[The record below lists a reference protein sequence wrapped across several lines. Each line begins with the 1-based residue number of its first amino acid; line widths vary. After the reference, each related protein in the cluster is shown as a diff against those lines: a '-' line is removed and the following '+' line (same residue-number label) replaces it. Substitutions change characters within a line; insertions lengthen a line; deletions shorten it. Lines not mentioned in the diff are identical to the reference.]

1 MRRKMFYL
9 LSVLVVA
16 AMLLAAC
23 APAAATPAPAEPKP
37 AEVKP
42 TEAKPAEA
50 KPTEPPAAQPTAEA
64 KPTEAPKAEGV
75 TLRMLVRPDEGG
87 NVAKY
92 AAEFEKETGIKVSVD
107 FVAWNEITNK
117 TLTTLAAGGGG
128 YDIVF
133 MPSADAPKL
142 AAGDWFEPI
151 GDLLPEADKANWLPG
166 VVDFYTFNGK
176 LLAMPW
182 YAGGAHMS
190 YNKDVLEKAGV
201 DAAGIKTWDDFMAA
215 CKAIKEKGAAEFCFA
230 PSAKFPGNFYY
241 NWGTMV
247 LSRGGQFFDESGA
260 PVFQKGTQALDAL
273 KMLETGVKEGYF
285 DKAGIDL
292 ADYETLI
299 EFGTGKT
306 AFLLDSTWAVTQA
319 NRNADLSKVT
329 GKVGYILVPGAG
341 EVKGSAYLY
350 AGGLGV
356 LKAST
361 HKEEAKK
368 FIVYLTSEAAQK
380 HHAIEGANMPT
391 RMVLYKDADI
401 AKAWPGFEALAEQ
414 LNNGQF
420 VPRVLWLDEWRRSA
434 ATAVQE
440 VMSGTKTPQEAIDW
454 LVTETERVS
463 AQ

>member
-1 MRRKMFYL
+1 MKRKMFYL
-9 LSVLVVA
+9 LSVMVVA
-16 AMLLAAC
+16 AMLLTAC
-23 APAAATPAPAEPKP
+23 APAAAPAPAEPKP
-37 AEVKP
+37 
-42 TEAKPAEA
+42 TEA
-50 KPTEPPAAQPTAEA
+50 PAAAEPTAAPATEEV
-64 KPTEAPKAEGV
+64 KPTEAPKAEAV
-75 TLRMLVRPDEGG
+75 TIRMLVRPDEGG
-87 NVAKY
+87 NVAKF
-92 AAEFEKETGIKVSVD
+92 AAQFEKETGIKVAVD

-117 TLTTLAAGGGG
+117 TLTTLASGGGG

-151 GDLLPEADKANWLPG
+151 NDLMPESEKANWLPA
-166 VVDFYTFNGK
+166 VVNFYTFNGN

-182 YAGGAHMS
+182 YAGGAHMA
-190 YNKDVLEKAGV
+190 YNKDILEKAGV
-201 DAAGIKTWDDFMAA
+201 DATAIKTWDDFMAA
-215 CKAIKEKGAAEFCFA
+215 CKAIKEKSAAEFCFA

-241 NWGTMV
+241 NWGSMV

-260 PVFQKGTQALDAL
+260 PIFQKSSQALDAM

-285 DKAGIDL
+285 DKAGIALD
-292 ADYETLI
+292 DYETLI

-306 AFLLDSTWAVTQA
+306 AFLLDSTWAATQA

-329 GKVGYILVPGAG
+329 GKVGYILNPGAG
-341 EVKGSAYLY
+341 EVRSAAYLY

-356 LKAST
+356 LKSST

-368 FIVYLTSEAAQK
+368 FLVYLTSEEAQK

-391 RMVLYKDADI
+391 RVSLYKDADI
-401 AKAWPGFEALAEQ
+401 SKAWAGFESLAEQ
-414 LNNGQF
+414 LNYGQF
-420 VPRVLWLDEWRRSA
+420 VPAVPWLDEWRRSA

-440 VMSGTKTPQEAIDW
+440 VMSGAKTPEKAIEW
-454 LVTETERVS
+454 LVAETDRIR